1 VRLTALAAGI
11 MAAVALPA
19 GVAQAATW
27 EIGDVFAN
35 TPDGP
40 TAVKVFDNAGNFK
53 EEFGSPS
60 LTGEGTGC
68 AHDANHDLYATFF
81 QMNETHKFSSADPH
95 PDIQTIPNPGTN
107 ESVVFDAAGNFY
119 IGIAD
124 PDVDE
129 FVRKYD
135 AAGNLLDSYTN
146 LETDRGADW
155 IDLAADQQTLF
166 YNGEGRDIR
175 RYDLASHTQLPDF
188 ATLPG
193 SGNAFGIRILPPGD
207 GSGGI
212 MVADGVDIKRLDGA
226 GNVVQTY
233 DAPSVSTWFALNL
246 DPNGTSF
253 WSADIGGGQVFRF
266 NIATGAIE
274 VGPIQAH
281 PFEVAGLC
289 VLGELTAAIPPP
301 AEPQPEPQASNLQL
315 EITGRKNQKIIG
327 PQQPPKGKA
336 KNNPGKLLSV
346 KVTCLNSP
354 CNATIKGKAT
364 ASGEKVKLKAQT
376 ISLQPGETKRVRLA
390 GAKKLDVAQLKG
402 DLKSGDRGKA
412 KITGVA
418 TDPAGAE
425 VKDNF
430 RVKLRGR

>member
-1 VRLTALAAGI
+1 MGISRRRNDRTGTKQARRRVSVRLTALAAGI
-11 MAAVALPA
+11 MAVALPA

-119 IGIAD
+119 VGMAD

-155 IDLAADQQTLF
+155 IDLAADQQNCSTTVRAAIFGATTSPPTLSS
-166 YNGEGRDIR
+166 RTSR
-175 RYDLASHTQLPDF
+175 RCPDP
-188 ATLPG
+188 ATRSG
-193 SGNAFGIRILPPGD
+193 SGSSRPG
-207 GSGGI
+207 
-212 MVADGVDIKRLDGA
+212 
-226 GNVVQTY
+226 
-233 DAPSVSTWFALNL
+233 
-246 DPNGTSF
+246 
-253 WSADIGGGQVFRF
+253 
-266 NIATGAIE
+266 
-274 VGPIQAH
+274 
-281 PFEVAGLC
+281 
-289 VLGELTAAIPPP
+289 TAA
-301 AEPQPEPQASNLQL
+301 AALW
-315 EITGRKNQKIIG
+315 
-327 PQQPPKGKA
+327 
-336 KNNPGKLLSV
+336 
-346 KVTCLNSP
+346 SP
-354 CNATIKGKAT
+354 T
-364 ASGEKVKLKAQT
+364 AST
-376 ISLQPGETKRVRLA
+376 S
-390 GAKKLDVAQLKG
+390 
-402 DLKSGDRGKA
+402 SG
-412 KITGVA
+412 
-418 TDPAGAE
+418 
-425 VKDNF
+425 
-430 RVKLRGR
+430 